1 MQKKIT
7 QIISKIFIIFM
18 LLITL
23 IYTSTFA
30 ATTEKAV
37 LPETLVPYCML
48 VDLDSGAILYNKNA
62 YEQIYPASTTKI
74 MTAIIVLE
82 NCKMD
87 EMVPISHY
95 SIFNVPMDYS
105 NANLKEGELLSVQD
119 LLYALL
125 IPSANDA
132 AFALAQYVGSNGE
145 TYLTDGSNE
154 AKEQFEK
161 NCNNFYD
168 MMNAEA
174 TNLGCKNTHFVN
186 PNGIH
191 SEDHYTTTYDL
202 SLMAQKAMTY
212 DIFRKIVSTTSY
224 TLPSSNVYPEAD
236 RYLKTTNTMLD
247 PSSKYYYEYTT
258 GIKTG
263 YTQPAEHCIA
273 ISATKDDVNLLAVV
287 MHGENLDDGSRQRE
301 SDCLTLFEYGFSN
314 YSKKTIAH
322 KDDVQ
327 KTIYVKGATFDTM
340 KLNLVL
346 DDDLKALLENNF
358 DLESYTP
365 NIRLDEDIKAPIAKG
380 KYLGTITYTINNVD
394 YVGRLVAQT
403 DVEKLDVIKISM
415 IAALVLILLLT
426 VLTIIHRLR
435 KNKKRKRGKRKK
447 DKSEGYNP
455 YRTNPY
461 YRKR

>member
-1 MQKKIT
+1 MQKKLI
-7 QIISKIFIIFM
+7 QIITKIFIITSLIM
-18 LLITL
+18 LLA
-23 IYTSTFA
+23 YSSVFA
-30 ATTEKAV
+30 KES

-74 MTAIIVLE
+74 MTAIVVLE

-95 SIFNVPMDYS
+95 SIFSVPIDYS
-105 NANLKEGELLSVQD
+105 NANLQEGELLSVQD

-125 IPSANDA
+125 LPSANDA

-145 TYLTDGSNE
+145 KYLTDGSNE
-154 AKEQFEK
+154 AKEQFER

-191 SEDHYTTTYDL
+191 AEDHYTTTYDL
-202 SLMAQKAMTY
+202 SLIAQKAMTY
-212 DIFRKIVSTTSY
+212 DIFRKIVATTTY

-236 RYLKTTNTMLD
+236 RFLKTTNTMLD
-247 PSSKYYYEYTT
+247 SSSKYYYQYTN

-263 YTQPAEHCIA
+263 YTAPAQHCIV
-273 ISATKDDVNLLAVV
+273 ISASKDDVNLLAVV
-287 MHGENLDDGSRQRE
+287 MHGENLEDGFRQRE
-301 SDCLTLFEYGFSN
+301 ADCLTLFEYGFSN
-314 YSKKTIAH
+314 YSKKAIAH
-322 KDDVQ
+322 KDDVE
-327 KTIYVKGATFDTM
+327 KTILVKGATFDTM

-346 DDDLKALLENNF
+346 DDDLKALLPNDF
-358 DLESYTP
+358 DLETYTP
-365 NIRLDEDIKAPIAKG
+365 NIRLDEDIKAPIAAG
-380 KYLGTITYTINNVD
+380 KELGTITYTINNID
-394 YVGRLVAQT
+394 YVGRLVAQNE
-403 DVEKLDVIKISM
+403 VKKLDVIKLSM
-415 IAALVLILLLT
+415 IVALSLILFLT
-426 VLTIIHRLR
+426 FITIIHRIKR
-435 KNKKRKRGKRKK
+435 KKKRKRGKRE
-447 DKSEGYNP
+447 KSDGYNP